1 MLTSELSSYTF
12 MVRFLACMQVA
23 RQPAMECLPLVM
35 EPESRFYSDPV
46 AVLDFQSLYPSMV
59 RAPLLAELARDQ
71 PISYLNTW
79 HDPAGQHGPSL
90 SC

>member
-1 MLTSELSSYTF
+1 MYELSSHTF
-12 MVRFLACMQVA
+12 MVRFHACMQVA

-59 RAPLLAELARDQ
+59 RAPAAGWAGSRPAHLLSEHLA
-71 PISYLNTW
+71 
-79 HDPAGQHGPSL
+79 
-90 SC
+90 